1 MPMDGNDVLL
11 LLSLHTANPCACLH
25 PSPQTL
31 GWGGTSTTFTRGL
44 TFGLTS
50 IRMDTAGGGA
60 DDLLGRAALPLKV
73 GHPADHCVI
82 LRGRQVISL
91 CLSVSLSVSLYVPV
105 FLSISLSRQT
115 IASLR
120 GRQAIPSVFPSVHL
134 RYARTHARTILP
146 PFSSLTRSC
155 AVSGPRGARLQRKVP
170 LSSHPVSTTALHPKP
185 QAIIPYPKPSPLSPR
200 HQLYP
205 EAPLSAHLAGTWL
218 VAFFLHT
225 SSGRTYP
232 AWVYSAIS
240 GANSH
245 ASWLL

>member
-11 LLSLHTANPCACLH
+11 LLSLHMANPGACLH

-73 GHPADHCVI
+73 GHPADHWVI

-91 CLSVSLSVSLYVPV
+91 CLSVSLSVFVPV

-115 IASLR
+115 VASLR

-170 LSSHPVSTTALHPKP
+170 LSSHPVSMTALHPKP
-185 QAIIPYPKPSPLSPR
+185 QAIILCPKP
-200 HQLYP
+200 
-205 EAPLSAHLAGTWL
+205 
-218 VAFFLHT
+218 
-225 SSGRTYP
+225 
-232 AWVYSAIS
+232 
-240 GANSH
+240 
-245 ASWLL
+245 

>member
-11 LLSLHTANPCACLH
+11 LLSLHMANPGACLH

-91 CLSVSLSVSLYVPV
+91 SLSVWLAMSLSFSPSLCLGRRLRHSEEDRRYHLC
-105 FLSISLSRQT
+105 FHLSICDT
-115 IASLR
+115 
-120 GRQAIPSVFPSVHL
+120 H
-134 RYARTHARTILP
+134 ARTHAR
-146 PFSSLTRSC
+146 SC
-155 AVSGPRGARLQRKVP
+155 L
-170 LSSHPVSTTALHPKP
+170 L
-185 QAIIPYPKPSPLSPR
+185 SPLSLAR
-200 HQLYP
+200 VLFQGQGVQGSNGKYP
-205 EAPLSAHLAGTWL
+205 S
-218 VAFFLHT
+218 LHI
-225 SSGRTYP
+225 R
-232 AWVYSAIS
+232 
-240 GANSH
+240 
-245 ASWLL
+245 

>member
-11 LLSLHTANPCACLH
+11 LLSLHMANPGACLH

-73 GHPADHCVI
+73 GRPADHCVI

-91 CLSVSLSVSLYVPV
+91 SLSVSLSVSLYVPV

-134 RYARTHARTILP
+134 RYARTHARTHDLAS
-146 PFSSLTRSC
+146 FLLSHSLVCCFRAKGCKAPTESTPLFT
-155 AVSGPRGARLQRKVP
+155 SGEHDGPTPRTP
-170 LSSHPVSTTALHPKP
+170 NHN
-185 QAIIPYPKPSPLSPR
+185 IP
-200 HQLYP
+200 H
-205 EAPLSAHLAGTWL
+205 
-218 VAFFLHT
+218 
-225 SSGRTYP
+225 
-232 AWVYSAIS
+232 
-240 GANSH
+240 
-245 ASWLL
+245 